1 MIKLKPI
8 AEQILQE
15 ELTVQTYGQ
24 LKDIISAIRTKQ
36 KVVQMWDTAK
46 GTAVD
51 AVVDELIGKIPG
63 GSIAKKTFDF
73 IKAMAQK
80 PDTIKTKT
88 WLDRLDIDD
97 DISKILDDAVEEG
110 FLQDL
115 SKRIEA
121 ESDNTPIPAD
131 FNMNNELRDYLSR
144 TYNKRIVTYQEI

>member
-97 DISKILDDAVEEG
+97 DISKILDDTVEEG

-144 TYNKRIVTYQEI
+144 TYNKRTVTYQEI